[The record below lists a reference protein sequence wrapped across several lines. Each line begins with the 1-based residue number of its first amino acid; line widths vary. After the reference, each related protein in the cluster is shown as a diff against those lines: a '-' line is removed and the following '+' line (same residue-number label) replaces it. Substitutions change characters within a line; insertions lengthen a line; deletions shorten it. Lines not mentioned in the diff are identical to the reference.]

1 MYAIV
6 EWEYGSSLLTTPSQ
20 SASCCSFLRFVT
32 RLTDPHRTKSASLSM
47 FMKEVL
53 HCSMLGPTKS
63 ASLGGSLRWSVSFQG
78 SGAAVGGMYAA
89 VVLRRDECARDV
101 MEEVREVVR
110 SIAAVLGAEKVELKG
125 AEGEDVGA
133 ACAVW
138 KSYSSPIGQCLRR
151 LRELA
156 CHLLAHRD

>member
-1 MYAIV
+1 M
-6 EWEYGSSLLTTPSQ
+6 
-20 SASCCSFLRFVT
+20 
-32 RLTDPHRTKSASLSM
+32 
-47 FMKEVL
+47 
-53 HCSMLGPTKS
+53 
-63 ASLGGSLRWSVSFQG
+63 SFQG
-78 SGAAVGGMYAA
+78 SGAAVGGRYPA
-89 VVLRRDECARDV
+89 VVLGSDDCARVDID
-101 MEEVREVVR
+101 EVREVVR